1 MISIN
6 KIENDL
12 KDIFARIDE
21 VALFNQ
27 KKVLEAFRI
36 NKISDWHFAHS
47 TGYGY
52 DDLGRQMLSKLI
64 ATIFDSESCIASPL
78 ITSGTHAI
86 SLMFYATLFPG
97 DILLSIT
104 GKPYDTLSD
113 VISKKNTGSL
123 ADYKIKYKEIALKN
137 SEFDYEQIEKKL
149 KEGFIK
155 CVFVTRSRGYSLRNS
170 LSINKIKE
178 VIAFVKKISPNTLV
192 LVDNCYGEFVEEL
205 EPTQVGAD
213 LVAGSFIKNLGGG
226 IAPTGGY
233 VAGKEELVNLAANR
247 LTVPSLGFEVGSYRS
262 GYNEYFEGLFMSPV
276 TVKNALRSAVLFAN
290 CFSDLGYTT
299 IPEKSSIPFDVI
311 VSIIL
316 KDKKKLLEF
325 CRLIQKYSPVNSN
338 VVPEPYQMPGYEDEI
353 IMAAGTFVQGA
364 SIELTAD
371 APIKEPFVVYLQGG
385 LTYEHSKIVLKELLN
400 LNIF

>member
-6 KIENDL
+6 KIENNL

-86 SLMFYATLFPG
+86 SLMYYATLFPG

-149 KEGFIK
+149 KEEFIK
-155 CVFVTRSRGYSLRNS
+155 CVFLTRSRGYSLRNS
-170 LSINKIKE
+170 LSISKIKE
-178 VIAFVKKISPNTLV
+178 AIAFVKKISPNTLV

-213 LVAGSFIKNLGGG
+213 LVAGSLIKNLGGG
-226 IAPTGGY
+226 IASTGGY

-262 GYNEYFEGLFMSPV
+262 GYNEYFEGLFLSPV

-290 CFSDLGYTT
+290 CFADLGYTT

-371 APIKEPFVVYLQGG
+371 APIKNPFVVYLQGG
-385 LTYEHSKIVLKELLN
+385 LTYEHSKIVLNELLN

>member
-123 ADYKIKYKEIALKN
+123 ADYKIKYKEIVLKN
-137 SEFDYEQIEKKL
+137 SEFDYEQIEKEL
-149 KEGFIK
+149 KEEFIK

-178 VIAFVKKISPNTLV
+178 AIAFVKKISPNTLV

-213 LVAGSFIKNLGGG
+213 LVAGSLIKNLGGG

-247 LTVPSLGFEVGSYRS
+247 LTAPSLGFEVGSYKT
-262 GYNEYFEGLFMSPV
+262 GYNEYFEGLFLSPV
-276 TVKNALRSAVLFAN
+276 TVKNALRSAVLFAS

-371 APIKEPFVVYLQGG
+371 APIKNPFVVYLQGG
-385 LTYEHSKIVLKELLN
+385 LTYEHSKIVLNELLN

>member
-12 KDIFARIDE
+12 KDIFARIDK

-27 KKVLEAFRI
+27 KKVLDAFRI
-36 NKISDWHFAHS
+36 NKISDWHFTHS

-149 KEGFIK
+149 KEEFIK
-155 CVFVTRSRGYSLRNS
+155 CVFLTRSRGYSLRNS
-170 LSINKIKE
+170 LSISKIKE
-178 VIAFVKKISPNTLV
+178 AIAFVKKISPNTLV
-192 LVDNCYGEFVEEL
+192 LIDNCYGEFVEEL

-233 VAGKEELVNLAANR
+233 VAGKEELINLAANR

-290 CFSDLGYTT
+290 CFADLGYTT

-371 APIKEPFVVYLQGG
+371 APIKNPFVVYLQGG
-385 LTYEHSKIVLKELLN
+385 LTYEHSKIVLNELLN

>member
-27 KKVLEAFRI
+27 KKVLDAFRI
-36 NKISDWHFAHS
+36 NKISDWHFIHS

-149 KEGFIK
+149 KEEFIK
-155 CVFVTRSRGYSLRNS
+155 CVFLTRSRGYSLRNS
-170 LSINKIKE
+170 LSISKIKE
-178 VIAFVKKISPNTLV
+178 AIAFVKKNSPNTLV
-192 LVDNCYGEFVEEL
+192 LIDNCYGEFVEEL

-233 VAGKEELVNLAANR
+233 VAGKEELVNLVGNR
-247 LTVPSLGFEVGSYRS
+247 LTAPSLGFEVGSYRS

-385 LTYEHSKIVLKELLN
+385 LTYEHSKIVLNELLN

>member
-27 KKVLEAFRI
+27 KKVLDAFRI
-36 NKISDWHFAHS
+36 NKISDWHFTHS

-149 KEGFIK
+149 KEEFIK
-155 CVFVTRSRGYSLRNS
+155 CVFLTRSRGYSLRNS
-170 LSINKIKE
+170 LSISKIKE
-178 VIAFVKKISPNTLV
+178 AIAFVKKISPNTLV

-213 LVAGSFIKNLGGG
+213 LVAGSLIKNLGGG

-385 LTYEHSKIVLKELLN
+385 LTYEHSKIVLNELLN

>member
-12 KDIFARIDE
+12 KDIFARIDK

-27 KKVLEAFRI
+27 KKVLDAFRI
-36 NKISDWHFAHS
+36 NKISDWHFTHS

-137 SEFDYEQIEKKL
+137 SKFDYEQIEKKL
-149 KEGFIK
+149 KEEFIK
-155 CVFVTRSRGYSLRNS
+155 CVFLTRSRGYSLRNS
-170 LSINKIKE
+170 LSISKIKE
-178 VIAFVKKISPNTLV
+178 AIAFVKKISPNTLV

-213 LVAGSFIKNLGGG
+213 LVAGSLIKNLGGG

-371 APIKEPFVVYLQGG
+371 APIKNPFVVYLQGG
-385 LTYEHSKIVLKELLN
+385 LTYEHSKIVLNELLN

>member
-113 VISKKNTGSL
+113 VISKKNIGSL

-149 KEGFIK
+149 KEEFIK
-155 CVFVTRSRGYSLRNS
+155 CIFVTRSRGYSLRNS

-178 VIAFVKKISPNTLV
+178 VIAFVKKISPNTLI

-233 VAGKEELVNLAANR
+233 VAGKEELVNLVGNR
-247 LTVPSLGFEVGSYRS
+247 LTAPSLGFEVGSYRS
-262 GYNEYFEGLFMSPV
+262 GYNEYFEGLFLSPV
-276 TVKNALRSAVLFAN
+276 TVKNALRSAVLFAS
-290 CFSDLGYTT
+290 CFSDLGYIT
-299 IPEKSSIPFDVI
+299 IPEKSSIPFDII

-316 KDKKKLLEF
+316 KDKDKLLEF
-325 CRLIQKYSPVNSN
+325 CRLIQKYSPINSN
-338 VVPEPYQMPGYEDEI
+338 VIPEPYQMPGYDDEI
-353 IMAAGTFVQGA
+353 IMAAGTFIQGA

-371 APIKEPFVVYLQGG
+371 APIREPFVVYLQGG
-385 LTYEHSKIVLKELLN
+385 LTYEHSKIVLNELLN

>member
-27 KKVLEAFRI
+27 KKVLDAFRI
-36 NKISDWHFAHS
+36 NKISDWHFTHS

-149 KEGFIK
+149 KEEFIK
-155 CVFVTRSRGYSLRNS
+155 SVFLTRSRGYSLRNS
-170 LSINKIKE
+170 LSISKIKE
-178 VIAFVKKISPNTLV
+178 AIAFIKKISPNTLV

-213 LVAGSFIKNLGGG
+213 LVAGSLIKNLGGG

-262 GYNEYFEGLFMSPV
+262 GYNEYFEGLFMSPI

-385 LTYEHSKIVLKELLN
+385 LTYEHSKIVLNELLN

>member
-27 KKVLEAFRI
+27 KKVLDAFRI
-36 NKISDWHFAHS
+36 NKISDWHFTHS

-149 KEGFIK
+149 KEEFIK
-155 CVFVTRSRGYSLRNS
+155 SVFLTRSRGYSLRNS
-170 LSINKIKE
+170 LSISKIKE
-178 VIAFVKKISPNTLV
+178 AIAFIKKISPNTLV

-213 LVAGSFIKNLGGG
+213 LVAGSLIKNLGGG

-316 KDKKKLLEF
+316 KDKKKLLKF

-385 LTYEHSKIVLKELLN
+385 LTYEHSKIVLNELLN

>member
-12 KDIFARIDE
+12 KDIFAKIDE

-149 KEGFIK
+149 KEEFIK
-155 CVFVTRSRGYSLRNS
+155 CVFLTRSRGYSLRNS
-170 LSINKIKE
+170 LSISKIKE
-178 VIAFVKKISPNTLV
+178 AIAFVKKISPNTLV

-213 LVAGSFIKNLGGG
+213 LVAGSLIKNLGGG

-385 LTYEHSKIVLKELLN
+385 LTYEHSKIVLNELLN

>member
-1 MISIN
+1 
-6 KIENDL
+6 
-12 KDIFARIDE
+12 
-21 VALFNQ
+21 
-27 KKVLEAFRI
+27 
-36 NKISDWHFAHS
+36 
-47 TGYGY
+47 
-52 DDLGRQMLSKLI
+52 MLSKLI

-149 KEGFIK
+149 KEEFIK
-155 CVFVTRSRGYSLRNS
+155 CVFLTRSRGYSLRNS
-170 LSINKIKE
+170 LSISKIKE
-178 VIAFVKKISPNTLV
+178 AIAFVKKISPNTLV

-213 LVAGSFIKNLGGG
+213 LVAGSLIKNLGGG

-385 LTYEHSKIVLKELLN
+385 LTYEHSKIVLNELLN

>member
-123 ADYKIKYKEIALKN
+123 VDYKIKYKEIALKN

-170 LSINKIKE
+170 LSISKIKE
-178 VIAFVKKISPNTLV
+178 AIAFVKKISPNTLV

-276 TVKNALRSAVLFAN
+276 TVKNALRSAVLFAK

-371 APIKEPFVVYLQGG
+371 APIKNPFVVYLQGG
-385 LTYEHSKIVLKELLN
+385 LTYEHSKIVLNELLN

>member
-27 KKVLEAFRI
+27 KKVLDAFRI
-36 NKISDWHFAHS
+36 NKISDWHFTHS

-86 SLMFYATLFPG
+86 SLMFYATLFPS

-149 KEGFIK
+149 KEEFIK
-155 CVFVTRSRGYSLRNS
+155 CVFLTRSRGYSLKNS
-170 LSINKIKE
+170 LSISKIKE
-178 VIAFVKKISPNTLV
+178 AIAFVKKISPNTLV

-213 LVAGSFIKNLGGG
+213 LVAGSLIKNLGGG

-233 VAGKEELVNLAANR
+233 VAGKEKLVNLVGNR
-247 LTVPSLGFEVGSYRS
+247 LTAPSLGFEVGSYRS
-262 GYNEYFEGLFMSPV
+262 GYNEYFEGLFISPV
-276 TVKNALRSAVLFAN
+276 TVKNALKSAVLFAG
-290 CFSDLGYTT
+290 CFSDLGYIT
-299 IPEKSSIPFDVI
+299 IPEKSSIPFDII
-311 VSIIL
+311 VSIVL

-338 VVPEPYQMPGYEDEI
+338 VVPESYQMPGYEDEI

-385 LTYEHSKIVLKELLN
+385 LTYEHSKIVLNELLN

>member
-12 KDIFARIDE
+12 KDIFARIDD

-27 KKVLEAFRI
+27 KKVLDAFRI

-97 DILLSIT
+97 DILLSIK

-149 KEGFIK
+149 KEEFVK
-155 CVFVTRSRGYSLRNS
+155 CVFLTRSRGYSLRNS
-170 LSINKIKE
+170 LSISKIKE
-178 VIAFVKKISPNTLV
+178 VIAFVKRISPNTLF

-247 LTVPSLGFEVGSYRS
+247 LTAPSLGFEVGSYKT
-262 GYNEYFEGLFMSPV
+262 GYNEYFEGLFLSPV
-276 TVKNALRSAVLFAN
+276 TVKNALRSAVLFAS

-371 APIKEPFVVYLQGG
+371 APIKNPFVVYLQGG
-385 LTYEHSKIVLKELLN
+385 LTYEHSKIVLNELLN

>member
-27 KKVLEAFRI
+27 KKVLDAFRI
-36 NKISDWHFAHS
+36 NKISDWHFTHS

-149 KEGFIK
+149 KEEFIK
-155 CVFVTRSRGYSLRNS
+155 SVFLTRSRGYSLRNS
-170 LSINKIKE
+170 LSISKIKE
-178 VIAFVKKISPNTLV
+178 AIAFIKKISPNTLV

-213 LVAGSFIKNLGGG
+213 LVAGSLIKNLGGG

-276 TVKNALRSAVLFAN
+276 TVKNALRSAALFAN

-299 IPEKSSIPFDVI
+299 IPEKSNIPFDVI

-371 APIKEPFVVYLQGG
+371 APIKNPFVVYLQGG
-385 LTYEHSKIVLKELLN
+385 LTYEHSKIVLNELLN

>member
-170 LSINKIKE
+170 LSISKIKE

-213 LVAGSFIKNLGGG
+213 LVAGSLIKNLGGG

-247 LTVPSLGFEVGSYRS
+247 LTVPSLGFEVGAYRS

-276 TVKNALRSAVLFAN
+276 TVKNALRSAALFAN

-299 IPEKSSIPFDVI
+299 IPEKSNIPFDVI

-385 LTYEHSKIVLKELLN
+385 LTYEHSKIVLNELLN

>member
-27 KKVLEAFRI
+27 KKVLDAFRI
-36 NKISDWHFAHS
+36 NKISDWHFTHS

-149 KEGFIK
+149 KEEFIK
-155 CVFVTRSRGYSLRNS
+155 CVFLTRSRGYSLRNS
-170 LSINKIKE
+170 LSISKIKE
-178 VIAFVKKISPNTLV
+178 AIAFVKKISPNTLV

-385 LTYEHSKIVLKELLN
+385 LTYEHSKIVLNELLN

>member
-6 KIENDL
+6 KIEKDL

-27 KKVLEAFRI
+27 KKVLDAFRM
-36 NKISDWHFAHS
+36 NQISDWHFAHS

-52 DDLGRQMLSKLI
+52 NDLGRQMLSKLI

-86 SLMFYATLFPG
+86 SLMFYGTLFPG

-123 ADYKIKYKEIALKN
+123 ADYKIKYKETALKN

-149 KEGFIK
+149 KEEFVK
-155 CVFVTRSRGYSLRNS
+155 CVFLTRSRGYSLRNS
-170 LSINKIKE
+170 LSISKIKE
-178 VIAFVKKISPNTLV
+178 AITFVKKISPNTLV

-213 LVAGSFIKNLGGG
+213 LVAGSLIKNLGGG

-276 TVKNALRSAVLFAN
+276 TVKNALRSAVLFAK

-371 APIKEPFVVYLQGG
+371 APIKNPFVVYLQGG
-385 LTYEHSKIVLKELLN
+385 LTYEHSKIVLNELLN

>member
-6 KIENDL
+6 KIENNL

-27 KKVLEAFRI
+27 KKVLDAFRI
-36 NKISDWHFAHS
+36 NKISDWHFTHS

-149 KEGFIK
+149 KEEFIK
-155 CVFVTRSRGYSLRNS
+155 SVFLTRSRGYSLRNS
-170 LSINKIKE
+170 LSISKIKE
-178 VIAFVKKISPNTLV
+178 AIAFIKKISPNTLV

-213 LVAGSFIKNLGGG
+213 LVAGSLIKNLGGG

-338 VVPEPYQMPGYEDEI
+338 VIPEPYQMPGYEDEI

-385 LTYEHSKIVLKELLN
+385 LTYEHSKIVLNELLN

>member
-52 DDLGRQMLSKLI
+52 VDLGRQMLSKLI

-123 ADYKIKYKEIALKN
+123 FDYKIKYKEIALKN

-149 KEGFIK
+149 KEEFIK

-213 LVAGSFIKNLGGG
+213 LVAGSLIKNLGGG

-371 APIKEPFVVYLQGG
+371 APIKNPFVVYLQGG
-385 LTYEHSKIVLKELLN
+385 LTYEHSKIVLNELLN

>member
-12 KDIFARIDE
+12 KYIFARIDE
-21 VALFNQ
+21 VAIFNQ
-27 KKVLEAFRI
+27 KKVLDAFRI
-36 NKISDWHFAHS
+36 NQISDWHFAHT

-113 VISKKNTGSL
+113 VISKKNIGSL
-123 ADYKIKYKEIALKN
+123 ADYKIKYKEITLKN

-149 KEGFIK
+149 NDEFVK
-155 CVFVTRSRGYSLRNS
+155 CVFLTRSRGYSLRNS
-170 LSINKIKE
+170 LSISKIKE
-178 VIAFVKKISPNTLV
+178 AIAFVKKISPNTLV

-213 LVAGSFIKNLGGG
+213 LVAGSLIKNLGGG
-226 IAPTGGY
+226 IASTGGY

-290 CFSDLGYTT
+290 CFADLGYTT
-299 IPEKSSIPFDVI
+299 IPEKSSIPFDII

-371 APIKEPFVVYLQGG
+371 APIKNPFVVYLQGG
-385 LTYEHSKIVLKELLN
+385 LTYEHSKIVLNELLN

>member
-27 KKVLEAFRI
+27 KKVLDAFRI
-36 NKISDWHFAHS
+36 NKISDWHFTHS

-86 SLMFYATLFPG
+86 SLMFYATLFPS

-149 KEGFIK
+149 KEEFIK
-155 CVFVTRSRGYSLRNS
+155 CVFLTRSRGYSLKNS
-170 LSINKIKE
+170 LSISKIKE
-178 VIAFVKKISPNTLV
+178 AIAFVKKISPNTLV

-213 LVAGSFIKNLGGG
+213 LVAGSLIKNLGGG

-276 TVKNALRSAVLFAN
+276 TVKNALRSAVLFAK

-371 APIKEPFVVYLQGG
+371 APIKNPFVVYLQGG
-385 LTYEHSKIVLKELLN
+385 LTYEHSKIVLNELLN

>member
-27 KKVLEAFRI
+27 KKVLDAFRI
-36 NKISDWHFAHS
+36 NKISDWHFTHS

-149 KEGFIK
+149 KEEFIK
-155 CVFVTRSRGYSLRNS
+155 SVFLTRSRGYSLRNS
-170 LSINKIKE
+170 LSISKIKE
-178 VIAFVKKISPNTLV
+178 AIAFIKKISPNTLV

-213 LVAGSFIKNLGGG
+213 LVAGSLIKNLGGG

-385 LTYEHSKIVLKELLN
+385 LTYEHSKIVLNELLN

>member
-170 LSINKIKE
+170 LSISKIKE

-213 LVAGSFIKNLGGG
+213 LVAGSLIKNLGGG

-276 TVKNALRSAVLFAN
+276 TVKNALRSAALFAN

-299 IPEKSSIPFDVI
+299 IPEKSNIPFDVI

-371 APIKEPFVVYLQGG
+371 APIKNPFVVYLQGG
-385 LTYEHSKIVLKELLN
+385 LTYEHSKIVLNELLN

>member
-27 KKVLEAFRI
+27 KKVLDAFRI
-36 NKISDWHFAHS
+36 NKISDWHFTHS

-86 SLMFYATLFPG
+86 SLMFYSTLFPG

-149 KEGFIK
+149 KEEFIK
-155 CVFVTRSRGYSLRNS
+155 SVFLTRSRGYSLRNS
-170 LSINKIKE
+170 LSISKIKE
-178 VIAFVKKISPNTLV
+178 AIAFIKKISPNTLV

-213 LVAGSFIKNLGGG
+213 LVAGSLIKNLGGG

-233 VAGKEELVNLAANR
+233 VAGKEELVNLAVNR

-385 LTYEHSKIVLKELLN
+385 LTYEHSKIVLNELLN

>member
-27 KKVLEAFRI
+27 KKVLDAFRI
-36 NKISDWHFAHS
+36 NKISDWHFTHS

-149 KEGFIK
+149 KEEFIK
-155 CVFVTRSRGYSLRNS
+155 CVFLTRSRGYSLRNS
-170 LSINKIKE
+170 LSISKIKE
-178 VIAFVKKISPNTLV
+178 AIAFVKKISPNTLV

-213 LVAGSFIKNLGGG
+213 LVAGSLIKNLGGG

-371 APIKEPFVVYLQGG
+371 APIKNPFVVYLQGG
-385 LTYEHSKIVLKELLN
+385 LTYEHSKIVLNELLN

>member
-113 VISKKNTGSL
+113 VISKKNIGSL

-149 KEGFIK
+149 KEEFIK
-155 CVFVTRSRGYSLRNS
+155 CIFVTRSRGYSLRNS

-233 VAGKEELVNLAANR
+233 VAGKEELVNLVGNR
-247 LTVPSLGFEVGSYRS
+247 LTAPSLGFEVGSYRS
-262 GYNEYFEGLFMSPV
+262 GYNEYFEGLFLSPV
-276 TVKNALRSAVLFAN
+276 TVKNALRSAVLFAS
-290 CFSDLGYTT
+290 CFSDLGYIT
-299 IPEKSSIPFDVI
+299 IPEKSSIPFDII

-316 KDKKKLLEF
+316 KDKDKLLKF
-325 CRLIQKYSPVNSN
+325 CRLIQKYSPINSN
-338 VVPEPYQMPGYEDEI
+338 VIPEPYQMPGYDDEI
-353 IMAAGTFVQGA
+353 IMAAGTFIQGA

-371 APIKEPFVVYLQGG
+371 APIREPFVVYLQGG
-385 LTYEHSKIVLKELLN
+385 LTYEHSKIVLNELLN

>member
-1 MISIN
+1 M
-6 KIENDL
+6 
-12 KDIFARIDE
+12 
-21 VALFNQ
+21 
-27 KKVLEAFRI
+27 
-36 NKISDWHFAHS
+36 
-47 TGYGY
+47 
-52 DDLGRQMLSKLI
+52 
-64 ATIFDSESCIASPL
+64 
-78 ITSGTHAI
+78 
-86 SLMFYATLFPG
+86 
-97 DILLSIT
+97 
-104 GKPYDTLSD
+104 
-113 VISKKNTGSL
+113 
-123 ADYKIKYKEIALKN
+123 
-137 SEFDYEQIEKKL
+137 
-149 KEGFIK
+149 
-155 CVFVTRSRGYSLRNS
+155 
-170 LSINKIKE
+170 
-178 VIAFVKKISPNTLV
+178 

-213 LVAGSFIKNLGGG
+213 LVAGSLIKNLGGG
-226 IAPTGGY
+226 IASTGGY

-385 LTYEHSKIVLKELLN
+385 LTYEHSKIVLNELLN

>member
-27 KKVLEAFRI
+27 KKVLDAFRI
-36 NKISDWHFAHS
+36 NKISDWHFTHS

-149 KEGFIK
+149 KEEFIK
-155 CVFVTRSRGYSLRNS
+155 CVFLTRSRGYSLRNS
-170 LSINKIKE
+170 LSISKIKE
-178 VIAFVKKISPNTLV
+178 AIAFVKKISPNTLV
-192 LVDNCYGEFVEEL
+192 LIDNCYGEFVEEL

-233 VAGKEELVNLAANR
+233 VAGKEELVNLVGNR
-247 LTVPSLGFEVGSYRS
+247 LTAPSLGFEVGSYRS

-385 LTYEHSKIVLKELLN
+385 LTYEHSKIVLNELLN

>member
-27 KKVLEAFRI
+27 KKVLDAFRI

-123 ADYKIKYKEIALKN
+123 ADYKIKYKEIAMKN

-149 KEGFIK
+149 KEEFIK
-155 CVFVTRSRGYSLRNS
+155 CVFLTRSRGYSLRNS
-170 LSINKIKE
+170 LSISKIKE

-213 LVAGSFIKNLGGG
+213 LVAGSLIKNLGGG
-226 IAPTGGY
+226 IATSGGY

-276 TVKNALRSAVLFAN
+276 TVKNALRSAALFAN

-299 IPEKSSIPFDVI
+299 IPEKSNIPFDVI

-371 APIKEPFVVYLQGG
+371 APIKNPFVVYLQGG
-385 LTYEHSKIVLKELLN
+385 LTYEHSKIVLNELLN

>member
-123 ADYKIKYKEIALKN
+123 FDYKIKYKEIALKN

-149 KEGFIK
+149 KEEFIK

-213 LVAGSFIKNLGGG
+213 LVAGSLIKNLGGG

-371 APIKEPFVVYLQGG
+371 APIKNPFVVYLQGG
-385 LTYEHSKIVLKELLN
+385 LTYEHSKIVLNELLN

>member
-27 KKVLEAFRI
+27 KKVLDAFRI
-36 NKISDWHFAHS
+36 NKISDWHFTHS

-149 KEGFIK
+149 KEEFIK
-155 CVFVTRSRGYSLRNS
+155 SVFLTRSRGYSLRNS
-170 LSINKIKE
+170 LSISKIKE
-178 VIAFVKKISPNTLV
+178 AIAFIKKISPNTLV

-213 LVAGSFIKNLGGG
+213 LVAGSLIKNLGGG

-247 LTVPSLGFEVGSYRS
+247 LTLPSLGFEVGSYRS

-276 TVKNALRSAVLFAN
+276 TVKNALRSAVLFAS
-290 CFSDLGYTT
+290 CFSDLGYIT
-299 IPEKSSIPFDVI
+299 IPEKSSIPFDII

-316 KDKKKLLEF
+316 KDKVKLLEF

-338 VVPEPYQMPGYEDEI
+338 VIPEPYQMPGYDDEI
-353 IMAAGTFVQGA
+353 IMAAGTFIQGA

-371 APIKEPFVVYLQGG
+371 APIREPFVVYLQGG
-385 LTYEHSKIVLKELLN
+385 LTYEHSKIVLNELLN

>member
-27 KKVLEAFRI
+27 KKVLDAFRI
-36 NKISDWHFAHS
+36 NKISDWHFTHS

-149 KEGFIK
+149 KEEFIK
-155 CVFVTRSRGYSLRNS
+155 SVFLTRSRGYSLRNS
-170 LSINKIKE
+170 LSISKIKE
-178 VIAFVKKISPNTLV
+178 AIAFIKKISPNTLV

-213 LVAGSFIKNLGGG
+213 LVAGSLIKNLGGG

-325 CRLIQKYSPVNSN
+325 CRLIQKHSPVNSN

-385 LTYEHSKIVLKELLN
+385 LTYEHSKIVLNELLN

>member
-12 KDIFARIDE
+12 KDIFARIDD

-27 KKVLEAFRI
+27 KKVLDAFRI

-149 KEGFIK
+149 KEEFVK
-155 CVFVTRSRGYSLRNS
+155 CVFLTRSRGYSLRNS
-170 LSINKIKE
+170 LSISKIKE
-178 VIAFVKKISPNTLV
+178 VIAFVKRISPNTLF

-247 LTVPSLGFEVGSYRS
+247 LTAPSLGFEVGSYKT
-262 GYNEYFEGLFMSPV
+262 GYNEYFEGLFLSPV
-276 TVKNALRSAVLFAN
+276 TVKNALRSAVLFAS

-371 APIKEPFVVYLQGG
+371 APIKNPFVVYLQGG
-385 LTYEHSKIVLKELLN
+385 LTYEHSKIVLNELLN

>member
-12 KDIFARIDE
+12 KDIFARIDK

-27 KKVLEAFRI
+27 KKVLDAFRI
-36 NKISDWHFAHS
+36 NKISDWHFTHS

-149 KEGFIK
+149 KEEFIK
-155 CVFVTRSRGYSLRNS
+155 CVFLTRSRGYSLRNS
-170 LSINKIKE
+170 LSISKIKE
-178 VIAFVKKISPNTLV
+178 AIAFVKKISPNTLV
-192 LVDNCYGEFVEEL
+192 SIDNCYGEFVEEL

-233 VAGKEELVNLAANR
+233 VAGKEELVNLVGNR
-247 LTVPSLGFEVGSYRS
+247 LTAPSLGFEVGSYRS

-385 LTYEHSKIVLKELLN
+385 LTYEHSKIVLNELLN

>member
-170 LSINKIKE
+170 LSISKIKE

-213 LVAGSFIKNLGGG
+213 LVAGSLIKNLGGG

-276 TVKNALRSAVLFAN
+276 TVKNALRSAALFAN

-299 IPEKSSIPFDVI
+299 IPEKSNIPFDVI

-316 KDKKKLLEF
+316 KDKKKLLKF

-371 APIKEPFVVYLQGG
+371 APIKNPFVVYLQGG
-385 LTYEHSKIVLKELLN
+385 LTYEHSKIVLNELLN

>member
-27 KKVLEAFRI
+27 KKVLDAFRI
-36 NKISDWHFAHS
+36 NKISDWHFTHS

-149 KEGFIK
+149 KEEFIK
-155 CVFVTRSRGYSLRNS
+155 CVFLTRSRGYSLRNS
-170 LSINKIKE
+170 LSISKIKE
-178 VIAFVKKISPNTLV
+178 AIAFVKKISPKTLV
-192 LVDNCYGEFVEEL
+192 LIDNCYGEFVEEL

-233 VAGKEELVNLAANR
+233 VAGKEELVNLVGNR
-247 LTVPSLGFEVGSYRS
+247 LTAPSLGFEVGSYRS

-385 LTYEHSKIVLKELLN
+385 LTYEHSKIVLNELLN

>member
-27 KKVLEAFRI
+27 KKVLDAFRI

-149 KEGFIK
+149 KEEFIK
-155 CVFVTRSRGYSLRNS
+155 CVFLTRSRGYSLRNS
-170 LSINKIKE
+170 LSISKIKE
-178 VIAFVKKISPNTLV
+178 AIAFVKKISPNTLV

-213 LVAGSFIKNLGGG
+213 LVAGSLIKNLGGG

-262 GYNEYFEGLFMSPV
+262 GYNEYFEGLFISPV

-371 APIKEPFVVYLQGG
+371 APIKNPFVVYLQGG
-385 LTYEHSKIVLKELLN
+385 LTYEHSKIVLNELLN

>member
-192 LVDNCYGEFVEEL
+192 LVDNCYGEFVEEI

-385 LTYEHSKIVLKELLN
+385 LTYEHSKIVLNELLN